1 MAATD
6 WAREIADGA
15 LEASVVGSFSRV
27 GYAARRA
34 MFRWDPEPV
43 DLTDR
48 VALVTGAT
56 GGIGFATAGALAAR
70 GAEVWMVGRDA
81 ARLVAARDRIAE
93 AVPRARLKTVV
104 ADLGVLDDVR
114 ACADAVK
121 REAARLDVLVHNA
134 GALNHELHVSAD
146 GIELTAQVQVVAP
159 FLLTAKLL
167 PVLRAT
173 GDARVL
179 TVSSGGMYTQPLDVA
194 ELVAPRAPFNGT
206 RAYANAK
213 RAQVVLNELWSGQ
226 PEGDGIWFHAMH
238 PGWADTP
245 GVRVALPRFHAVMR
259 PLLRTPAQG
268 ADTLV
273 WLAGAAE
280 ARVGNGAFWLD
291 RRRRAIN
298 RVPWTRTSDHAA
310 RRLWD
315 WCVARAG
322 LDAELRATP

>member
-1 MAATD
+1 MAAVD
-6 WAREIADGA
+6 RLREIADGA
-15 LEASVVGSFSRV
+15 LEASVVGSFTRV

-34 MFRWDPEPV
+34 MFHWQPEPA

-56 GGIGFATAGALAAR
+56 SGIGLATAHALAGS

-81 ARLVAARDRIAE
+81 TRLVAARDQIR
-93 AVPRARLKTVV
+93 AVTPAARLKTVV
-104 ADLGVLDDVR
+104 ADLGVLEEVR
-114 ACADAVK
+114 ACADTVK

-134 GALNHELHVSAD
+134 GALSHELQVSGD

-159 FLLTAKLL
+159 FLPTTQLL

-173 GDARVL
+173 GDARVI
-179 TVSSGGMYTQPLDVA
+179 TVSSGGMYMQPLDLA

-213 RAQVVLNELWSGQ
+213 RAQVVLNEMWARR
-226 PEGDGIWFHAMH
+226 PVGDGIWFQAMH
-238 PGWADTP
+238 PGWADTA
-245 GVRVALPRFHAVMR
+245 GVRVALPRFHAALR
-259 PLLRTPAQG
+259 PLLRTPTEG
-268 ADTLV
+268 ADTVV
-273 WLAGAAE
+273 WLAGAPE
-280 ARVGNGAFWLD
+280 ARAGNGGFWLD
-291 RRRRAIN
+291 RRRRAVN

-310 RRLWD
+310 GQLWD

-322 LDAELRATP
+322 LEAELGISQ